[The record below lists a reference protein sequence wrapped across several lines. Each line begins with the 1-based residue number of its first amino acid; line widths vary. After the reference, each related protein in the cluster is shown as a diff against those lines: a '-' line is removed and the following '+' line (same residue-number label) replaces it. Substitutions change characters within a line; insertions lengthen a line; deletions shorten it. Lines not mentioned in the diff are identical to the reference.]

1 MTTKYLNFSV
11 SIHGLNIKDEDF
23 DTAVDFLV
31 GWIRA
36 KTTAGICGNNHK
48 LFNYRGT
55 FPEFESDIEVE
66 LEESAGSGGK
76 AAK

>member
-23 DTAVDFLV
+23 DTAVDFLA

-36 KTTAGICGNNHK
+36 ETTAGICGNNHK
-48 LFNYRGT
+48 LLITG
-55 FPEFESDIEVE
+55 EHCIKMG
-66 LEESAGSGGK
+66 L
-76 AAK
+76 